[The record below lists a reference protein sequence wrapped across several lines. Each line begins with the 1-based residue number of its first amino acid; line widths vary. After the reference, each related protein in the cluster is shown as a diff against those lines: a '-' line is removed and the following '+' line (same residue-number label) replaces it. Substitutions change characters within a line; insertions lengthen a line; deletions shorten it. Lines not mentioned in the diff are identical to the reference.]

1 MQYQHLF
8 ERLACA
14 ESPPHCGLSRV
25 PAQAPACPLS
35 VLLLVVNGSR
45 KLTSCRLWVQAII
58 AMVAAQKTSWG
69 VCGAG

>member
-14 ESPPHCGLSRV
+14 ESRPIVVSVEYQLRP
-25 PAQAPACPLS
+25 PACPLS

-45 KLTSCRLWVQAII
+45 KLTSCWLWLQAII